1 MFNTESYTL
10 IAALFPRLLG
20 LIYFFAFAPFLLQ
33 IKGLIGSK
41 GILPLSD
48 YFGALKERYPF
59 KCYLYAPSLF
69 WLTPSNGMLIS
80 VTALGTLFSVGLILG
95 MYPSLLLFL
104 VYVFYLS
111 IVSAG
116 QDFLSFGWEG
126 FLLEITAYTFLLSL
140 TPIPNLWIWIC
151 LNLLLFRFHF
161 QAGAVKLQSHDPTW
175 ANFTAL
181 AYHYQTQPIPNTFAW
196 YIHKFPL
203 WFHKLSAILMF
214 IIELIIPFALFGTD
228 EMRAFVFVAFVGL
241 QLFIWLTGNFSYL
254 NHLTA
259 IFSTI
264 LLNNYFLAPWI
275 SPLQSVSLP
284 PLWLEATLSV
294 IGIFFI
300 SMQLIRLSHHFF
312 PNTLFRKWLYWFSHF
327 HLVNPYGIF
336 AVMTTKRYEIVVEGS
351 ENGND
356 WKEYSFPY
364 KPSSITRRPRRISP
378 YQPRLDWQ
386 VWFLPFTNFY
396 AERWFQ
402 HFLFHLL
409 KGTPDVLK
417 LLDGN
422 PFSDAPPKFIRV
434 LLYDY
439 EFSSFKEKKEEGR
452 WWTRRYMGIYS
463 PTISLKTPDEL

>member
-20 LIYFFAFAPFLLQ
+20 LIYFFAFVPFLFQ
-33 IKGLIGSK
+33 IKGLIGNK

-48 YFGALKERYPF
+48 YFGALKERYPY

-69 WLTPSNGMLIS
+69 WLAQSNGMLMTI
-80 VTALGTLFSVGLILG
+80 TALGALFSLGLMLG
-95 MYPSLLLFL
+95 IYPSLLLFL
-104 VYVFYLS
+104 VYIFYLS

-126 FLLEITAYTFLLSL
+126 FLLEITAYAFLLSL
-140 TPIPNLWIWIC
+140 TPVPNLWVWIC
-151 LNLLLFRFHF
+151 INLLLFRFHF
-161 QAGAVKLQSHDPTW
+161 QAGAVKLQSHDSTW
-175 ANFTAL
+175 ADFTAL
-181 AYHYQTQPIPNTFAW
+181 AYHYQTQPIPNTQAW
-196 YIHKFPL
+196 YVHKFPL
-203 WFHKLSAILMF
+203 WFHKLSAGLMF
-214 IIELIIPFALFGTD
+214 AIELIVPFALFGTD
-228 EMRAFVFVAFVGL
+228 GMRAVVFVLFFGL
-241 QLFIWLTGNFSYL
+241 QFFIWITGNFSYL

-264 LLNNYFLAPWI
+264 LLSNYFLDSWI
-275 SPLQSVSLP
+275 SPPSTLSS
-284 PLWLEATLSV
+284 PLWLEVVLSF
-294 IGIFFI
+294 IGIFFVG
-300 SMQLIRLSHHFF
+300 MQLIRLSHHFF
-312 PNTLFRKWLYWFSHF
+312 PNHLFKKCLYWFSYF

-336 AVMTTKRYEIVVEGS
+336 AVMTTKRHEIIVEGS
-351 ENGND
+351 YDGVD

-364 KPSSITRRPRRISP
+364 KPSSVTRRPKRISP

-417 LLDGN
+417 LLDEN
-422 PFSDAPPKFIRV
+422 PFSGAPPAFIRV
-434 LLYDY
+434 VLYDY
-439 EFSSFKEKKEEGR
+439 VFSSFKEKKEEGR
-452 WWTRRYMGIYS
+452 WWTRSYMGIYS
-463 PTISLKTPDEL
+463 PTISLKTPES